1 MTESPGNLSFSKAI
15 NWARERITNSETIGG
30 RFLDKIAAV
39 SLNME
44 RWMEAKARLEI
55 GMRAVLIDRRLPNN
69 PDKNFSYRVMGDM
82 FGALEQ
88 IAETSGGFPLRV
100 LKTDSVTGEEY
111 SVEINRQGTMYEAAE
126 IRSDQSLISKA
137 VISEDKTELSLNFS
151 GDRYDKLEADLKI
164 NQADDLPLATRVVFK
179 LLAGS
184 VIQAKSDPKFR

>member
-1 MTESPGNLSFSKAI
+1 M
-15 NWARERITNSETIGG
+15 
-30 RFLDKIAAV
+30 DKIATV
-39 SLNME
+39 SLNIE

-55 GMRAVLIDRRLPNN
+55 GLRAVLIDRKLPNN

-100 LKTDSVTGEEY
+100 LKTDSVTGDKY
-111 SVEINRQGTMYEAAE
+111 TVEVNRRGATYEAAE
-126 IRSDQSLISKA
+126 IRSDKSLISKA
-137 VISEDKTELSLNFS
+137 VIGEDKTELSLNFT
-151 GDRYDKLEADLKI
+151 GDRYGKLDADLKI
-164 NQADDLPLATRVVFK
+164 YQANDLPLATRVVFK